1 MVRPRLLDPHIN
13 LSGAFRGAK
22 TGYKRNAF
30 LALLNTKQSDT
41 ASTDLVRIPSK
52 GNSWDYRK

>member
-13 LSGAFRGAK
+13 LSGAFRGAE

-41 ASTDLVRIPSK
+41 ARCFLKDMDGPQPS
-52 GNSWDYRK
+52 